1 MPGLAREA
9 ILKHEPK
16 QSRITSDQ
24 AEIAQDTEAPMIA
37 KTSMRAIASA
47 LGFCL
52 VMLPAAVGAQNVA
65 TSPVKDEETKARPLM
80 APSLL
85 GAYLAARHAR
95 VRSDLTAAADYYKRA
110 LVRDPGNELLVKQ
123 AFIVEAA
130 DGNMARAAE
139 LAQEVLTR
147 EPNYL
152 WARIFLGVRDY
163 KAGLKDKA
171 EAHFKAAATAPVG
184 ELTGTLAR
192 AWVRLS
198 ANDGKGALE
207 LVEGI
212 KAVDSAQYFYL
223 LHKGLIADLAGER
236 AAARAA
242 FDKLVELD
250 PKGFRALLAITGHLA
265 KAQDFETARKAVQ
278 RYVTLTQGGNNPLVK
293 ALLSDLGANKEVPR
307 LVANA
312 DQGLAEVFYS
322 LGEQLAAEGRLD
334 VGAMFLQIALD
345 LRPGYENAQL
355 MLASVQE
362 VGRRF
367 EIANKTYESI
377 SSNSPLVSEVRIRQA
392 MNLNR
397 LEKVDEAK
405 LILDKMI
412 GEDPTN
418 IRPLTAAGDLMR
430 AHKRF
435 AEAVDYYTRAI
446 KLIDKPTK
454 QHSSYF
460 YHRGAS
466 QERLK
471 NWDAAEADLVR
482 ALELSP
488 DDPLILNYL
497 GYSWVDQNKNLK
509 LGMQYIVKAVKLKKD
524 DGYLVDSLGWAH
536 YRVGDYKEA
545 VKQLERACELAPQD
559 PTINDHFGDSLWRV
573 GRELEARF
581 QWQQAL
587 SLKPEPE
594 DEQKIRDK
602 LVNGLPPIKSEAVPP
617 PAVKRKETK
626 RTATQQ
632 RRAARDDRQQQR
644 PVQ

>member
-1 MPGLAREA
+1 
-9 ILKHEPK
+9 
-16 QSRITSDQ
+16 
-24 AEIAQDTEAPMIA
+24 
-37 KTSMRAIASA
+37 
-47 LGFCL
+47 
-52 VMLPAAVGAQNVA
+52 
-65 TSPVKDEETKARPLM
+65 M

-95 VRSDLTAAADYYKRA
+95 VHSDLTVAADYYKRA
-110 LVRDPGNELLVKQ
+110 LARDPGNETLVKQ
-123 AFIVEAA
+123 AFVVEAA

-139 LAQEVLTR
+139 LASEVLKR

-152 WARIFLGVRDY
+152 WARIFLGVREY
-163 KAGLKDKA
+163 KAGAKDKA
-171 EAHFKAAATAPVG
+171 ETHFKAAATAPVG
-184 ELTGTLAR
+184 ELTGSLAR
-192 AWVRLS
+192 AWVKFS
-198 ANDGKGALE
+198 ANDAKGALE
-207 LVEGI
+207 IVEGI

-236 AAARAA
+236 TTARAA
-242 FDKLVELD
+242 YDKLIELD
-250 PKGFRALLAITGHLA
+250 PKGFRALLAMTGHLSRG
-265 KAQDFETARKAVQ
+265 QDFEGARKALQ
-278 RYVTLTQGGNNPLVK
+278 RYISLTQGGNNPLVK
-293 ALLSDLGANKEVPR
+293 AVQADLSASREVP
-307 LVANA
+307 LLAANA

-367 EIANKTYESI
+367 EVANATYASIAAT
-377 SSNSPLVSEVRIRQA
+377 SPLVSEVRIRQA

-397 LEKVDEAK
+397 LERVDEAK
-405 LILDKMI
+405 SILDRLI
-412 GEDPTN
+412 AAEPSN

-446 KLIDKPTK
+446 KLIEKPTK
-454 QHSSYF
+454 QHSTYF
-460 YHRGAS
+460 YHRGAAN
-466 QERLK
+466 ERLK
-471 NWDAAEADLVR
+471 NWNAAEADLVR

-509 LGMQYIVKAVKLKKD
+509 LGLQYIVKAVRLKKD

-536 YRVGDYKEA
+536 YRLGDFKEA
-545 VKQLERACELAPQD
+545 VKHLERACELAPQD

-602 LVNGLPPIKSEAVPP
+602 LVNGLPPLKSEAVPP
-617 PAVKRKETK
+617 PTVKRKETR
-626 RTATQQ
+626 RTQVQ
-632 RRAARDDRQQQR
+632 PRRAARIDRQPAR
-644 PVQ
+644 PIE

>member
-1 MPGLAREA
+1 MIATLSFRRMAVGVGMACLAMLPGTA
-9 ILKHEPK
+9 
-16 QSRITSDQ
+16 S
-24 AEIAQDTEAPMIA
+24 AQDV
-37 KTSMRAIASA
+37 IASPINKE
-47 LGFCL
+47 L
-52 VMLPAAVGAQNVA
+52 N
-65 TSPVKDEETKARPLM
+65 ARPLM

-95 VRSDLTAAADYYKRA
+95 VHSDLTAAAEYYRRA
-110 LVRDPGNELLVKQ
+110 LSRDPGNETLVKL
-123 AFIVEAA
+123 AFVVEAA
-130 DGNMARAAE
+130 DGNMMRAAE
-139 LAQEVLTR
+139 LAEEIIRR

-152 WARIFLGVRDY
+152 WARIFLGVRDF
-163 KAGLKDKA
+163 KAGARDKA
-171 EAHFKAAATAPVG
+171 EAHFNAVGTSPVG
-184 ELTGTLAR
+184 DLTSTLAR
-192 AWVRLS
+192 AWVKLS

-207 LVEGI
+207 VVEGI
-212 KAVDSAQYFYL
+212 KAIDSAQYFYL

-236 AAARAA
+236 AIGRAA
-242 FDKLVELD
+242 YDKLVELD
-250 PKGFRALLAITGHLA
+250 PKGYRALLAMTGHLS
-265 KAQDFETARKAVQ
+265 KGQDFEAARRAVQ
-278 RYVTLTQGGNNPLVK
+278 RYVGLTQGGNNPLVK
-293 ALLSDLGANKEVPR
+293 ALQADLAASKEIPL
-307 LVANA
+307 LVTNA

-334 VGAMFLQIALD
+334 VGAMFLQLAVH

-367 EIANKTYESI
+367 DVANTTYASIATT
-377 SSNSPLVSEVRIRQA
+377 SPLVTEVRIRQA

-397 LEKVDEAK
+397 LERVDDAK
-405 LILDKMI
+405 AVLDKLVS
-412 GEDPTN
+412 EDPAN
-418 IRPLTAAGDLMR
+418 LRPLTAAGDLMR

-435 AEAVDYYTRAI
+435 GEAVEYYSRAI
-446 KLIDKPTK
+446 GLLEKPTK
-454 QHSSYF
+454 QHSNYF
-460 YHRGAS
+460 YHRGAAY
-466 QERLK
+466 ERLK
-471 NWDAAEADLVR
+471 NWPAAEADLVK

-509 LGMQYIVKAVKLKKD
+509 LGLQYIVKAVRLKKD

-536 YRVGDYKEA
+536 YRLGDYKEA
-545 VKQLERACELAPQD
+545 VKHLERACELAPQD

-602 LVNGLPPIKSEAVPP
+602 LLNGLPPLKSEATPP
-617 PAVKRKETK
+617 PAVKRKET
-626 RTATQQ
+626 RRQQ
-632 RRAARDDRQQQR
+632 AQPRRAARVER
-644 PVQ
+644 

>member
-1 MPGLAREA
+1 MIANYSLRSIAAGLVLACLPMLPGAA
-9 ILKHEPK
+9 H
-16 QSRITSDQ
+16 
-24 AEIAQDTEAPMIA
+24 AQD
-37 KTSMRAIASA
+37 
-47 LGFCL
+47 
-52 VMLPAAVGAQNVA
+52 VAA
-65 TSPVKDEETKARPLM
+65 SPVKQEETKARPLM

-95 VRSDLTAAADYYKRA
+95 VHSDLTAAADYYKRA
-110 LVRDPGNELLVKQ
+110 LARDPGNETLVKQ

-139 LAQEVLTR
+139 LAQEVLNR

-152 WARIFLGVRDY
+152 WARIFLGVREY
-163 KAGLKDKA
+163 KAGAKDKA

-184 ELTGTLAR
+184 ELTGTLSR
-192 AWVRLS
+192 AWVKLS

-223 LHKGLIADLAGER
+223 LHKGLIAELAGER
-236 AAARAA
+236 TTARAT

-250 PKGFRALLAITGHLA
+250 PKGFRALLAMTGHLA
-265 KAQDFETARKAVQ
+265 KGQDFEAARKAVQ
-278 RYVTLTQGGNNPLVK
+278 RYVGLTQGGNNPLVK
-293 ALLSDLGANKEVPR
+293 SLQADLSANKEVPL

-312 DQGLAEVFYS
+312 GQGLAEVYYS

-367 EIANKTYESI
+367 EVANKTYASI
-377 SSNSPLVSEVRIRQA
+377 ANTSPLVSEVRIRQA

-397 LEKVDEAK
+397 LERIDEAK
-405 LILDKMI
+405 SILDALI
-412 GEDPTN
+412 AEEPSN

-446 KLIDKPTK
+446 KLIEKPAK

-460 YHRGAS
+460 YHRGAAN
-466 QERLK
+466 ERLK
-471 NWDAAEADLVR
+471 NWNEAEADLVR

-509 LGMQYIVKAVKLKKD
+509 LGLQYIVKAVRLKKD

-536 YRVGDYKEA
+536 FRLGDYKEA
-545 VKQLERACELAPQD
+545 VKHLERACELAPQD

-602 LVNGLPPIKSEAVPP
+602 LVNGLPPLKVEAVPP
-617 PAVKRKETK
+617 PAVKRKET
-626 RTATQQ
+626 RRPQAQQ
-632 RRAARDDRQQQR
+632 RRAEKQPPR
-644 PVQ
+644 PIQ